1 MKTYQIPAYLAGP
14 LEMLL
19 PPEKMTVSEF
29 AEKYRILDAKSSA
42 RPGPWHNSVTP
53 YLVGIMDAF
62 NDYETE
68 QIIFVKPTQVGGTE
82 ALQNM
87 LAYTIAWKP
96 DPTMLLYPTDTL
108 AESVSVN
115 RLQPMIKAS
124 PELAKHFRERA
135 SKVLELQFDNM
146 YLTLNGA
153 NSPASLASRPIG
165 KLFMDEVDKYP
176 GASKKEADP
185 ISLAIERT
193 KTFQNRKIFMTS
205 TPTLRS
211 GPIWQAKEA
220 AAVEKHY
227 FVPCPHCGKYIEL
240 KFAQLSWPSKDTVP
254 DINERAEL
262 AAYICQECGAAISD
276 GQKLQAL
283 TAGRWQIVRGEG
295 KPQTSVAFWMS
306 TLYSP
311 FTSFSQIAKKWLAA
325 QGDPE
330 ELQNFVNSWLAQ
342 PWEDTRQA
350 TSADKVLE
358 RQTKVPA
365 YIVPDWCKLLT
376 AGIDVQETSLYWTIR
391 AWGDYM
397 TSQNVAHGQAL
408 SFEQVEAQMNLPY
421 RFASGEEKLVDLA
434 LIDSGDQTDA
444 VYEFCAENADWVLP
458 CKGTQTMLQ
467 HYKISTINKVGKAFG
482 MQLVLVD
489 GGKYKDMIAARL
501 QKENGRGSWMV
512 HAGCDREYAEQVTA
526 EQKISERSGG
536 RIVEK
541 WKPKASHADNHYLDC
556 EVYAAAAADLL
567 GVRSLFL
574 QNEGE
579 KPAPENK
586 PPKAAT
592 APQTEDDNWIPAM
605 DFDMEGWI

>member
-1 MKTYQIPAYLAGP
+1 MKRYKIPAYLAEP
-14 LEMLL
+14 LLL
-19 PPEKMTVSEF
+19 LMPPEKMTVSQF

-42 RPGPWHNSVTP
+42 RPGPWHNSLTP

-62 NDYETE
+62 NSYETE
-68 QIIFVKPTQVGGTE
+68 KIVFAKPTQVGGTE
-82 ALQNM
+82 VLQNA
-87 LAYTIAWKP
+87 LAYTIAREP
-96 DPTMLLYPTDTL
+96 EPTMLLYPTDVL
-108 AESVSVN
+108 AESVSIN

-124 PELAKHFRERA
+124 PEVARHFRERA

-193 KTFQNRKIFMTS
+193 KTFRRRKIFMTS

-240 KFAQLSWPSKDTVP
+240 KFAQLRWPGKDTVP
-254 DINERAEL
+254 DITERAEL
-262 AAYICQECGAAISD
+262 AAYICQECGAAIND

-283 TAGRWQIVRGEG
+283 AAGRWQTVRGEG
-295 KPQTSVAFWMS
+295 RPETSVAFWLS

-311 FTSFSQIAKKWLAA
+311 FTSFSDIARKWLAA
-325 QGDPE
+325 QNDPE
-330 ELQNFVNSWLAQ
+330 ELQNFVNSWLAE

-350 TSADKVLE
+350 TSADIVME
-358 RQTKVPA
+358 RQTDLPA
-365 YIVPDWCKLLT
+365 YVVPSWCKLLT
-376 AGIDVQETSLYWTIR
+376 AGIDVQENSLYWVIR

-397 TSQNVAHGQAL
+397 TSQKIASGQAL
-408 SFEQVEAQMNLPY
+408 SFQQVEAQMNLPY
-421 RFASGEEKLVDLA
+421 KFENGEEKLVDLA
-434 LIDSGDQTDA
+434 LIDSGDQTDE
-444 VYEFCAENADWVLP
+444 VYEFCVGRTDWLLP

-467 HYKISTINKVGKAFG
+467 HYKITTINKVGKAFG

-489 GGKYKDMIAARL
+489 GGKYKDMIAARMH
-501 QKENGRGSWMV
+501 KENGRGSWMV

-526 EQKISERSGG
+526 EQKVSERSGG
-536 RIVEK
+536 RVVEK

-574 QNEGE
+574 QAEEENPAPKE
-579 KPAPENK
+579 KPVQTAQP
-586 PPKAAT
+586 AA
-592 APQTEDDNWIPAM
+592 DDNWLPAM